1 MLVGGAGGP
10 AAPRHP
16 PIRSV
21 HGRDPFQWH
30 VPDVGRSDLLMDN
43 SEVLDIQ
50 ELSDEMLAEI
60 VGGSGLTINSCI

>member
-1 MLVGGAGGP
+1 
-10 AAPRHP
+10 
-16 PIRSV
+16 
-21 HGRDPFQWH
+21 
-30 VPDVGRSDLLMDN
+30 MDN